1 MPIMF
6 PTRAIEIDKIDYT
19 MCLTIVIQET
29 VSHNGEG
36 ATDGS
41 VINVPPWPSASG
53 LKLAADKPLTAA
65 RPVKRSRPERGRN
78 LKRNNLRQTN
88 YTILCGEIKLL
99 FDGFCGER
107 FPAIDFAHVGLA
119 GSK

>member
-1 MPIMF
+1 MI
-6 PTRAIEIDKIDYT
+6 IIDSQ
-19 MCLTIVIQET
+19 V
-29 VSHNGEG
+29 H
-36 ATDGS
+36 A
-41 VINVPPWPSASG
+41 W
-53 LKLAADKPLTAA
+53 
-65 RPVKRSRPERGRN
+65 SRPERGRN

>member
-1 MPIMF
+1 MF

-53 LKLAADKPLTAA
+53 LKLAADKPPTAA
-65 RPVKRSRPERGRN
+65 RPIKMRFWARPQGGPPLSAQGQGTRHYLRG
-78 LKRNNLRQTN
+78 
-88 YTILCGEIKLL
+88 
-99 FDGFCGER
+99 
-107 FPAIDFAHVGLA
+107 
-119 GSK
+119 